1 MNDFRR
7 FGPHVLPF
15 LRHYLGNWDFY
26 KPGWNYEDGCI
37 FKGCLDLADA
47 TGWSEFSD
55 FVYDKVSPRVGEDGS
70 IAGFDPDEYNID
82 NVKAG
87 KIFFPLYDRTGEER
101 FKRAAITQLM
111 QLKTHPRT
119 KSGNYWHKQIYPWQV
134 WLDGLYMAQPLV
146 TAYAVEIGYRAAWGD
161 VVRQFMVVRDHL
173 RDAGTGLYYHGWD
186 ESRQERWADPVTGCS
201 SQFWGRAMGWFMMAM
216 VDCIELSAPFDG
228 PERAALIA
236 QFQDA
241 AIALMAVRSPRGL
254 WWQVLD
260 RGGEAGNYEE
270 VSASLM
276 IAYALMAGA
285 RLGLLPAAHG
295 QAGKAALQM
304 VIDHYLTE
312 TKLGGICGVAGLGN
326 DPYRDGTYE
335 YYLSEPIVPNDPKG
349 VGALMMALAEGMRQP

>member
-1 MNDFRR
+1 MNDFRL

-70 IAGFDPDEYNID
+70 ISGFDPDEYNID

-146 TAYAVEIGYRAAWGD
+146 TAYAVEIGYRAAWED
-161 VVRQFMVVRDHL
+161 VVRQFMVVHDHL
-173 RDAGTGLYYHGWD
+173 RDAVTGLYYHGWD
-186 ESRQERWADPVTGCS
+186 ESGQERWADPVTGCS

-241 AIALMAVRSPRGL
+241 AIALMAARSPRGL

-295 QAGKAALQM
+295 QAGKAALQV